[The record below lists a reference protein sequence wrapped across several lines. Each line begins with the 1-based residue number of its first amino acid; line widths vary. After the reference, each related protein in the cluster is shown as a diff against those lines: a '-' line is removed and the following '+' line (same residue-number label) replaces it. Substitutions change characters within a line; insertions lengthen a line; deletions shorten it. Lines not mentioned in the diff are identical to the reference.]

1 MATVRISGNQRRVN
15 ETEWLGAPNLDD
27 NGHIDR
33 TLEIP
38 EEAYQKIEE
47 GIAKGFTEGRVV
59 LPAGV
64 RFTWFL
70 DR

>member
-1 MATVRISGNQRRVN
+1 MATVRISGNNRRAT
-15 ETEWLGAPNLDD
+15 ETEWLGAPALDD
-27 NGHIDR
+27 HGRIER
-33 TLEIP
+33 TLQIP
-38 EEAYQKIEE
+38 EEAYQRIEE
-47 GIAKGFTEGRVV
+47 GIAKGFTEGRVL